1 MDRKS
6 LLQSEYE
13 LVKVYF
19 GDATDFAIQI
29 AKKYDLDINY
39 GAPFLMKHSYGSIPV
54 IKRCLIDKD
63 LSGVLVATNAV
74 VWDKAKIVVCS
85 YKPAHTMKEVD
96 VCLCKLSKKLKMAV
110 NQLKL
115 IELENDFK
123 E

>member
-39 GAPFLMKHSYGSIPV
+39 GTPFFMKHSYGSIPV
-54 IKRCLIDKD
+54 IKRSLIDNC
-63 LSGVLVATNAV
+63 VLVATNAV
-74 VWDKAKIVVCS
+74 VWDKSKIVVCS
-85 YKPAHTMKEVD
+85 YKPVHTMKEVD
-96 VCLCKLSKKLKMAV
+96 ICLCKMSKKLKMAV
-110 NQLKL
+110 NHLKL

>member
-1 MDRKS
+1 MDRKFLKS
-6 LLQSEYE
+6 FEYE
-13 LVKVYF
+13 LVKVYY

-29 AKKYDLDINY
+29 AKKYDLDVNH
-39 GAPFLMKHSYGSIPV
+39 GSQFLMKHPYGSIPV

-85 YKPAHTMKEVD
+85 YKPVHTMNEVD

-115 IELENDFK
+115 IKLENDFK

>member
-1 MDRKS
+1 MDRKFLHS
-6 LLQSEYE
+6 FEYE

-19 GDATDFAIQI
+19 GDSTDFAMQI

-39 GAPFLMKHSYGSIPV
+39 GSHLLMKHSYGFIPV
-54 IKRCLIDKD
+54 IKRRLNDYA
-63 LSGVLVATNAV
+63 VQVATNAV
-74 VWDKAKIVVCS
+74 VWDKTKIEVCS
-85 YKPAHTMKEVD
+85 YKTVHTMKEVD
-96 VCLCKLSKKLKMAV
+96 ICLCELSKKLKMAV